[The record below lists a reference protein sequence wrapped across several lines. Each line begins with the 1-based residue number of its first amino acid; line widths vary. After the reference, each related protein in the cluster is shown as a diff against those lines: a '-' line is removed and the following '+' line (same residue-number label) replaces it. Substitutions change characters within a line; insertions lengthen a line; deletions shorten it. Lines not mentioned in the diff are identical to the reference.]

1 MNIRH
6 LNIFVTVCESG
17 SMTAAAQKLF
27 ISQPAVSI
35 AVREFEDEY
44 GVQLFSRSSKKL
56 CLTEFGEEVYSY
68 AKRIL
73 SLVDDMNLIITERK
87 THSTLRI
94 GSGIA
99 FGKLYLPY
107 ILKKYKQQQNCSI
120 CITVDSSEVL
130 EPLLANGELDLCIM
144 EGTSH
149 SPELQHEELSRSPIV
164 AICHHSHRF
173 AREPFVTAE
182 MLASENLLLRERR
195 SPTREMV
202 DAFFS
207 NHNLTVRPIFESISA
222 LALLTAARERLGIAI
237 LPLDHHQLLRLPE
250 LTVLHVPDLNCIRFM
265 DFAYR
270 KNITLSPLVR
280 DFINFTIAETKQLLT
295 ENIPRIM

>member
-6 LNIFVTVCESG
+6 LSIFVTVCESG

-27 ISQPAVSI
+27 VSQPAISI
-35 AVREFEDEY
+35 AIREFEDEY
-44 GVQLFSRSSKKL
+44 GVQLFKRSSKKL
-56 CLTEFGEEVYSY
+56 CLTEFGEEVYSH

-73 SLVDDMNLIITERK
+73 SLVDDMNLTITERK
-87 THSTLRI
+87 IHSTLRI
-94 GSGIA
+94 GAGIA

-107 ILKKYKQQQNCSI
+107 ILKKFKQLHQNCSI
-120 CITVDSSEVL
+120 YITVDSSEML

-164 AICHHSHRF
+164 AICHHSHRL
-173 AREPFVTAE
+173 AREPIVTPQ

-222 LALLTAARERLGIAI
+222 LALLTAAREKLGIAI
-237 LPLDHHQLLRLPE
+237 LPLDHHQLLHLPE
-250 LTVLHVPDLNCIRFM
+250 LAVLNVPTLNCVRFM

-270 KNITLSPLVR
+270 KNIILSPLVR
-280 DFINFTIAETKQLLT
+280 DFISFTIDEAKQLLA
-295 ENIPRIM
+295 EDVPI

>member
-6 LNIFVTVCESG
+6 LSIFVTVCESG

-35 AVREFEDEY
+35 AIREFEDEY

-73 SLVDDMNLIITERK
+73 SLVDDMNLTITERK
-87 THSTLRI
+87 IHSTLRI
-94 GSGIA
+94 GTGIA

-107 ILKKYKQQQNCSI
+107 ILKKFKQQHQNCSI
-120 CITVDSSEVL
+120 YITVDSSEIL

-173 AREPFVTAE
+173 AREPIVTPQ

-222 LALLTAARERLGIAI
+222 LALLTAAREKLGIAI

-250 LTVLHVPDLNCIRFM
+250 LTVLPVPALNCVRFM

-280 DFINFTIAETKQLLT
+280 DFISFTIAEAKQLLAQDVP
-295 ENIPRIM
+295 I